1 MADILRVAT
10 YNLHSCVG
18 GDRKYDPERT
28 LHVLRELDADVLALQ
43 EVGGYL
49 HDGIEQIHFFEQK
62 LGMHATAG
70 PNLTR
75 RGTQFGNALLVRGRV
90 LASRLIDLKVLPF
103 EPRGAIDAAVE
114 TAHGRLRV
122 FATHLGLFP
131 RERRHQVE
139 ILANALERD
148 AQALTV
154 FMGDFNIFGPERT
167 ILKRIGAPRR
177 LPKLYSFPARLP
189 LMSLDR
195 IWTIPNERLL
205 TRAVHRTALSRIA
218 SDHLPV
224 VADIAVVD
232 ATHAAAPERHAANP
246 GYVSGRDL

>member
-1 MADILRVAT
+1 MAEILRVGT

-18 GDRKYDPERT
+18 GDRRYDPERT
-28 LHVLRELDADVLALQ
+28 LRVLRELDADVLALQ

-49 HDGIEQIHFFEQK
+49 HDGVEQIHFFEQK
-62 LGMHATAG
+62 LGMHAMAG

-75 RGTQFGNALLVRGRV
+75 RGTQFGNALLVRGKV
-90 LASRLIDLKVLPF
+90 LRSQLVDLKVLPF
-103 EPRGAIDAAVE
+103 EPRGAIDAVVE
-114 TAHGRLRV
+114 TGLGRLRV
-122 FATHLGLFP
+122 VATHLGLFP
-131 RERRHQVE
+131 RERRRQIE
-139 ILANALERD
+139 ILAKMLEQEP
-148 AQALTV
+148 QALTV

-167 ILKRIGAPRR
+167 VLKRIGAPRR

-195 IWTIPNERLL
+195 IWTIPNERLM

-224 VADIAVVD
+224 VADITMVEGA
-232 ATHAAAPERHAANP
+232 HSAAPMRQAASP
-246 GYVSGRDL
+246 EF

>member
-1 MADILRVAT
+1 MAEILRVAT

-18 GDRKYDPERT
+18 GDRRYDPERT
-28 LHVLRELDADVLALQ
+28 LRVLRELDADVLALQ

-49 HDGIEQIHFFEQK
+49 HDGVEQIHFFEQK
-62 LGMHATAG
+62 LGMHAMAG

-75 RGTQFGNALLVRGRV
+75 RGTQFGNALLVRGKV
-90 LASRLIDLKVLPF
+90 LRAQLVDLKVLPF
-103 EPRGAIDAAVE
+103 EPRGAIDAVVE
-114 TAHGRLRV
+114 TGLGRLRV
-122 FATHLGLFP
+122 VATHLGLFP
-131 RERRHQVE
+131 RERRQQIE
-139 ILANALERD
+139 ILAKMLEQEP
-148 AQALTV
+148 QALTV

-167 ILKRIGAPRR
+167 VLKRIGAPRR

-195 IWTIPNERLL
+195 IWTIPNERLM

-224 VADIAVVD
+224 VADVTMVEGA
-232 ATHAAAPERHAANP
+232 HSAASMRQAASPEF
-246 GYVSGRDL
+246 

>member
-1 MADILRVAT
+1 MTEILRVAT

-18 GDRKYDPERT
+18 GDRRYDPERT

-62 LGMHATAG
+62 LKMHATAG

-75 RGTQFGNALLVRGRV
+75 RGTQFGNALLVRGQV
-90 LASRLIDLKVLPF
+90 LKSRLIDLKVLPF
-103 EPRGAIDAAVE
+103 EPRGAIDAQVE
-114 TAHGRLRV
+114 TEHGLLRV
-122 FATHLGLFP
+122 IATHLGLFP
-131 RERRHQVE
+131 RERRQQIE
-139 ILANALERD
+139 ILAKALEHEP
-148 AQALTV
+148 QALTI

-167 ILKRIGAPRR
+167 VLKRIGAPRR

-205 TRAVHRTALSRIA
+205 TRAVHRTTLSRIA

-224 VADIAVVD
+224 VADVTAVESQ
-232 ATHAAAPERHAANP
+232 HASAVERQAASP
-246 GYVSGRDL
+246 DL

>member
-1 MADILRVAT
+1 MAEILRVAT

-18 GDRKYDPERT
+18 GDRCYDPERT

-49 HDGIEQIHFFEQK
+49 HDGVEQIHFFEKK

-75 RGTQFGNALLVRGRV
+75 RGTQFGNALLVRGKV
-90 LASRLIDLKVLPF
+90 LQSRLIDLKVLPF
-103 EPRGAIDAAVE
+103 EPRGAIDAVVE
-114 TAHGRLRV
+114 TGLGRLRV
-122 FATHLGLFP
+122 VATHLGLFP
-131 RERRHQVE
+131 RERRQQIE
-139 ILANALERD
+139 ILARMLEHEP
-148 AQALTV
+148 QALTV

-167 ILKRIGAPRR
+167 VLKRIGAPRR

-195 IWTIPNERLL
+195 IWTIPNERLM

-224 VADIAVVD
+224 VADITMVEGA
-232 ATHAAAPERHAANP
+232 HAATTMRQAASPE
-246 GYVSGRDL
+246 L

>member
-18 GDRKYDPERT
+18 GDRRYDPERT
-28 LHVLRELDADVLALQ
+28 LRVLQELDADVLALQ

-75 RGTQFGNALLVRGRV
+75 RGTQFGNALLVRGRI
-90 LASRLIDLKVLPF
+90 LESRLINLGVLPF
-103 EPRGAIDAAVE
+103 EPRGAIEATVE
-114 TAHGRLRV
+114 TEHGRLRV

-131 RERRHQVE
+131 RERRQQIE
-139 ILANALERD
+139 ILARELERD
-148 AQALTV
+148 PQPTTV

-167 ILKRIGAPRR
+167 VLKRIGAPRR

-195 IWTIPNERLL
+195 IWTIPNDRLL
-205 TRAVHRTALSRIA
+205 TRAVHRSALSRIA

-224 VADIAVVD
+224 VADIVP
-232 ATHAAAPERHAANP
+232 APASHSASLHRHA
-246 GYVSGRDL
+246 VQQDL